1 MAKKGFYLFKD
12 PLGTNAVKQGITG
25 SWEPRLGVYQ
35 NSYSRKSH
43 TACFNAVWVGGD
55 TAINE
60 LEKVVKR
67 EYNRDIEM
75 SGWGHSEWIDNH
87 SLELIEAKVDEIIKG
102 YCYKIVKVDQKFL
115 PLTIDN
121 MPEFKQHYGLK

>member
-1 MAKKGFYLFKD
+1 
-12 PLGTNAVKQGITG
+12 
-25 SWEPRLGVYQ
+25 
-35 NSYSRKSH
+35 
-43 TACFNAVWVGGD
+43 
-55 TAINE
+55 
-60 LEKVVKR
+60 
-67 EYNRDIEM
+67 M